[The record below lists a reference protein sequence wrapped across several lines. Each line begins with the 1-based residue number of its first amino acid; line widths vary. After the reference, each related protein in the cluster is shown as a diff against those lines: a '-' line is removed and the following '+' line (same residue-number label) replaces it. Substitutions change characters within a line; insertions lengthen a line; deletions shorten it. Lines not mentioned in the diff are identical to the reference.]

1 MKTNYLF
8 PAVFRKIGWMLLV
21 PFGVL
26 SIYSLC
32 NFSDWSFGIPGLS
45 ESGSS
50 GLFEQLK
57 CFWNKLSTVGDGGF
71 LDEISTIGLAVALL
85 FISFSREKDEDEY
98 IAKLRSESLVWAILV
113 NYLLV
118 ILATLFIY
126 GGAYLY
132 VAFISMF
139 TVLIL
144 FIIKYN
150 WVLYQFRKT
159 GTSDE

>member
-26 SIYSLC
+26 SIYSL
-32 NFSDWSFGIPGLS
+32 FYLGGISFFPDYLADSSRESSVSIFQELTIAGDDGI
-45 ESGSS
+45 
-50 GLFEQLK
+50 
-57 CFWNKLSTVGDGGF
+57 
-71 LDEISTIGLAVALL
+71 LDEVSIVGLTIALL
-85 FISFSREKDEDEY
+85 LVSFSREKDEDEY
-98 IAKLRSESLVWAILV
+98 IAKLRMESLVWAILL
-113 NYLLV
+113 NYMLV

-126 GGAYLY
+126 DIAYLY

-150 WVLYQFRKT
+150 WVLYHFRKT
-159 GTSDE
+159 VTSDE

>member
-26 SIYSLC
+26 SIYSLVYLGGI
-32 NFSDWSFGIPGLS
+32 SFFPDYLGNSSS
-45 ESGSS
+45 ESVVSI
-50 GLFEQLK
+50 FQ
-57 CFWNKLSTVGDGGF
+57 KLTIVGDDGI
-71 LDEISTIGLAVALL
+71 LDEVSIVGLTIALL
-85 FISFSREKDEDEY
+85 LVSFSREKDEDEY
-98 IAKLRSESLVWAILV
+98 IAKLRMESLVWAILL
-113 NYLLV
+113 NYMLV

-126 GGAYLY
+126 DIAYLY

-150 WVLYQFRKT
+150 WVLYHFRKT
-159 GTSDE
+159 VMSDE

>member
-8 PAVFRKIGWMLLV
+8 PAVFRKIGWILLV

-26 SIYSLC
+26 SIYSLLYLG
-32 NFSDWSFGIPGLS
+32 NISFFPDYLA
-45 ESGSS
+45 GSS
-50 GLFEQLK
+50 PESSVSIFQ
-57 CFWNKLSTVGDGGF
+57 KLLVAGDAGI
-71 LDEISTIGLAVALL
+71 LDEVSVVGLTIALL
-85 FISFSREKDEDEY
+85 LVSFSREKDEDEY
-98 IAKLRSESLVWAILV
+98 IAKLRMESLVWAILL
-113 NYLLV
+113 NYALL

-126 GGAYLY
+126 DIAYLY

-150 WVLYQFRKT
+150 WVLYHFRKT
-159 GTSDE
+159 ESGDE